1 MGSSKECILLTW
13 AGRLERERERWV
25 WRKGEDSRE
34 GGGGLMGLAGGN
46 ISDGHGDAFG
56 IK

>member
-1 MGSSKECILLTW
+1 MHFVNL
-13 AGRLERERERWV
+13 GRSASERERERWV